1 MYTFGSPEDGGRF
14 NNVQGFEGWPLG
26 RVRQPP
32 QDIESGMD
40 VGAPV
45 HGRGSGS
52 NPEAPK
58 DMSETGRN
66 DS

>member
-1 MYTFGSPEDGGRF
+1 MGDASIMFRGSKVGPSAGFGSRPRT
-14 NNVQGFEGWPLG
+14 
-26 RVRQPP
+26 
-32 QDIESGMD
+32 ESGMD